1 MLVAGVI
8 CTMCWT
14 VDVVNYT
21 VCVCLIAD
29 GIVTMPR
36 QIAFDL
42 KDPTRTVYVFV
53 NVLECMVSL
62 PQNVSCML

>member
-1 MLVAGVI
+1 M
-8 CTMCWT
+8 CTMCLS

-21 VCVCLIAD
+21 VCVCLNAD

-42 KDPTRTVYVFV
+42 KDPTHTVYVLV
-53 NVLECMVSL
+53 NVLQCMVSL
-62 PQNVSCML
+62 PQNVSCMS